1 MYKSYVKNL
10 RKKIKR
16 YLDNIRCK
24 YNFKCVNVK
33 KERYVCCG

>member
-24 YNFKCVNVK
+24 YNFKCVIVK